1 MFFTVRDFDDFYKTR
16 EGRLVRRVLRQ
27 AISSY
32 ADFSKNNVGIG
43 YSTPY
48 IESALSIFPVSLKI
62 LDDDGKRLNN
72 VTCADL
78 SALPLESSSLDT
90 VIFAHGLESCE
101 YPEDVLKEISRV
113 LKSEGRLIMIVPNRR
128 GLWAH
133 CEWSPFGHGRPF
145 SAAQLRFLFSETAFV
160 CDEMKSVLFTPPLK
174 WRVMLRLSSF
184 FEKYCPY
191 VLSTMGGVNIA
202 VARKQTYAPIKPSK
216 GTAVP
221 VRSVLRPLVT
231 KSTYTGKE

>member
-1 MFFTVRDFDDFYKTR
+1 MFSTVRNFDDFYKTR

-27 AISSY
+27 AVSEY
-32 ADFSKNNVGIG
+32 TNFSLNSVGVG
-43 YSTPY
+43 YSSPY
-48 IESALSIFPVSLKI
+48 IGGALSVFPVSLKI
-62 LDDDGKRLNN
+62 MGDDGKKLNN
-72 VTCADL
+72 VACSDL
-78 SALPLESSSLDT
+78 SSLPLESSSLDI
-90 VIFAHGLESCE
+90 VIFTHGLERCE
-101 YPEDVLKEISRV
+101 YPIDVLKEISRV
-113 LKSEGRLIMIVPNRR
+113 LKSEGRLIMLVPNRR

-145 SAAQLRFLFSETAFV
+145 SAAQLKFLLSEVSFV
-160 CDEMKSVLFTPPLK
+160 CDEVKSVLFTPPLK
-174 WRVMLRLSSF
+174 WRIMLRLSSF

-191 VLSTMGGVNIA
+191 VFPTMGGVNIA

-221 VRSVLRPLVT
+221 VRSILRPLAT